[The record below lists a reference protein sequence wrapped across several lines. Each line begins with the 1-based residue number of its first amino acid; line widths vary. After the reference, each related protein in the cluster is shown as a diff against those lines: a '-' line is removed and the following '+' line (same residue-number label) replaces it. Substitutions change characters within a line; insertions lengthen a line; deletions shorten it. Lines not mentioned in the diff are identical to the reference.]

1 MASLKAMYARMWPG
15 LASTT
20 SALDAPN
27 PVDEIDTPSSP
38 SRLSSSS
45 SSSQQC
51 PLLALPTELRLHI
64 YSYLDLSR
72 HTLAVRSEPGHAH
85 AHGGTH
91 ASHSLRF
98 RIAAADARATVPR
111 YAAVLTL
118 PRVCAL
124 VRAEVMPLIFASNT
138 FAFSDVRYDYA
149 TALPLVVEKYAAY
162 VHLMR
167 RIEWPLRPARDVQ
180 RFGTTLERP
189 DCGCVEEFAKLVG
202 LGEVVLRYK
211 ATDVGSAKMTDEERT
226 EMGQVGYA
234 EEREYR
240 RGLAV
245 RGMQV
250 LLAREGVEVRSERV
264 RE

>member
-1 MASLKAMYARMWPG
+1 MPSLKAMYASIWPG

-20 SALDAPN
+20 TALDAPN
-27 PVDEIDTPSSP
+27 SVDEKDTPSSP
-38 SRLSSSS
+38 AMPSASSP

-85 AHGGTH
+85 AP
-91 ASHSLRF
+91 
-98 RIAAADARATVPR
+98 VPR

-124 VRAEVMPLIFASNT
+124 VRAEVLPLVFASNT

-167 RIEWPLRPARDVQ
+167 RVEWPLRPARDVQ
-180 RFGTTLERP
+180 RFGTTLDRP

-202 LGEVVLRYK
+202 LREVVLRYK
-211 ATDVGSAKMTDEERT
+211 ATDVGSARLTDEERA

-234 EEREYR
+234 EERQYR